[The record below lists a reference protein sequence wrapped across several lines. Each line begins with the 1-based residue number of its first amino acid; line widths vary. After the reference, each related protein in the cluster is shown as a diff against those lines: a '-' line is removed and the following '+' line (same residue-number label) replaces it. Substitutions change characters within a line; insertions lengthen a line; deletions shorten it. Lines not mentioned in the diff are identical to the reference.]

1 MVGKVWYPK
10 GLEGKK
16 EFELTE
22 EDTPYQGKIRTLYK
36 GEETT
41 EARYPKDKYKDEGRL
56 EGIPSTV
63 IVNSVDDAYDGLFS
77 LLGNTISTISW
88 AKEKEYIGK
97 VIVSDPH
104 IKYNIRACLVP
115 EGCTIKTISAKY
127 PELEIEEKM
136 GKLEGLPSYS
146 KFKTD
151 KMVIKTKDGKLSLS
165 IEKEEAWDRRGSRP
179 FRWKAE
185 GYYEIKGYYNL
196 DEPSHVEFFKYLA
209 EASKYLPI
217 LAPFDEP
224 PEVYPEDA
232 QLPVEEV
239 NQAEL
244 SDTILKLLQSK
255 NSK

>member
-1 MVGKVWYPK
+1 MVRKVWYPK
-10 GLEGKK
+10 GLEGKE
-16 EFELTE
+16 EFKLTE

-36 GEETT
+36 GEETPG
-41 EARYPKDKYKDEGRL
+41 AGYPKSKSEGRRL
-56 EGIPSTV
+56 ERIPSTV
-63 IVNSVDDAYDGLFS
+63 VVNSVDGAYDGLFS

-88 AKEKEYIGK
+88 AKEKEYIGR

-115 EGCTIKTISAKY
+115 EGCTMKTISAKY
-127 PELEIEEKM
+127 PELEIEEKI
-136 GKLEGLPSYS
+136 GELEGLPSYS

-151 KMVIKTKDGKLSLS
+151 RMTIKTKDGKLSLS

-185 GYYEIKGYYNL
+185 GYYEIKGCYNL
-196 DEPSHVEFFKYLA
+196 DNSSHVEFFKYLA
-209 EASKYLPI
+209 KASKYLPI

-224 PEVYPEDA
+224 PEVYPNDA
-232 QLPVEEV
+232 QLPVEKV
-239 NQAEL
+239 DQKEL

-255 NSK
+255 NNK